1 MELTRPSRRPSKT
14 TGSPTRVLGRSVA
27 LVASLAL
34 TVGIGLT
41 GALPASAETAG
52 DNTASPAP
60 EVTTPAMPTPESETL
75 TPDEVV
81 PDVIPE
87 GTPVDATEPRSAAAP
102 TPPVAAIEV
111 APASIPVTPPA
122 GTAVISV
129 KVGGDRLSDGTVK
142 GLAGVTLG
150 LYGPG
155 TASANGDPV
164 DSTFT
169 QGLRGTRYNA
179 AWSWTTCVSDAD
191 GDCNFIIPIRAS
203 PSTPSATGAP
213 QDTRFW
219 VVEENA
225 PTGWYSNPSL
235 RVGSFGATP
244 DRTWEY
250 RFRTDTQLR
259 AGTVYQSTAP
269 MPWNTTAESIDT
281 YFMRNRIDTN
291 AEESFSSNATRTTG
305 VWNQSRV
312 NPVFPAKCGIDVA
325 IIADTSGS
333 LGDAGIAS
341 MKTTMSSFVDA
352 FRGTDSR
359 MSLFSFSNLSPGSG
373 ANGPG
378 GTPVNFPTLLPVSTA
393 AQGSAFKAQF
403 ANWTSGGGTNWDAGF
418 AAAAN
423 APSKFDLAI
432 LLTDGNPTVIRNN
445 ANSGS
450 SAFNSLQD
458 TDAGIFS
465 ANQLKA
471 KGTRVVAVGVG
482 SALTTD
488 SELNLRA
495 VSGTAAGSDYLRAAD
510 FAAATTAL
518 TALATANCQGSIAVQ
533 KLIVPTNGTISDAT
547 PAPAGWQFDAGNT
560 TSTVTVNSPASQTTT
575 AAGQGKVQFGLT
587 FGAAQTSGG
596 VRILET
602 QQPGFTVVPVGVGAA
617 ARNAVCT
624 NLETGLTVPVTDAGT
639 AAQPGFTVTG
649 LKSQRVECKIYN
661 RAPAPGALVVEK
673 SSDPAPGAQVA
684 PGQVVTYRV
693 TFRNTGGLPV
703 VVDREDVLGDV
714 LDDAVL
720 NSPIT
725 AQAPLTAVLT
735 PTGDRIRITGTLPAG
750 ATSTVSYSVK
760 VKDPLPATANGTL
773 RNVVVPTGETPPSS
787 CLPNT
792 PCTVHP
798 VAVTLAWNKVS
809 AHGDLLAGS
818 EWTLTPYNGQ
828 GQLVTADAIA
838 LVDCVAAAT
847 AACTG
852 RDTAPQAGKFLV
864 VGLKPGK
871 YQLVET
877 KSPAGYRLLTQAVEV
892 TIDRNLVYGD
902 IVNTQITI
910 PPIPLTGGT
919 GSLVFLLAAG
929 GLGGAALIG
938 VLWQRRRFRRTRTT
952 IG

>member
-1 MELTRPSRRPSKT
+1 MVMNRPSRRPVKT
-14 TGSPTRVLGRSVA
+14 AAHPSRASGRGMA
-27 LVASLAL
+27 LIASLAL
-34 TVGIGLT
+34 AVGIGLT
-41 GALPASAETAG
+41 GALPASAETAN
-52 DNTASPAP
+52 DSIASPAP
-60 EVTTPAMPTPESETL
+60 ETPAPA
-75 TPDEVV
+75 TPDAETSASDEAVAE
-81 PDVIPE
+81 PAPAD
-87 GTPVDATEPRSAAAP
+87 TTEPQTAAAP
-102 TPPVAAIEV
+102 PAPVAASEA

-122 GTAVISV
+122 GSAVISV

-155 TASANGDPV
+155 TPSANGNPV

-179 AWSWTTCVSDAD
+179 AWAWTTCVSDAD

-203 PSTPSATGAP
+203 PLTPSSTGAP

-219 VVEENA
+219 IVEESA
-225 PTGWYSNPSL
+225 PSGWYANPSL

-259 AGTVYQSTAP
+259 AGTVYQSTAV
-269 MPWNTTAESIDT
+269 MPWNTTAENIDT
-281 YFMRNRIDTN
+281 YFMRNRLDTN
-291 AEESFSSNATRTTG
+291 LEESYSSNATRTTG
-305 VWNQSRV
+305 VWSQSRV

-341 MKTTMSSFVDA
+341 LKSTMSAFVDA

-359 MSLFSFSNLSPGSG
+359 MSLFSFSNLSPGAG
-373 ANGPG
+373 ADGPG

-403 ANWTSGGGTNWDAGF
+403 AGWDSGGGTNWDAGF

-445 ANSGS
+445 ANAGS
-450 SAFNSLQD
+450 SAYNSLQD

-482 SALTTD
+482 SALTSD

-495 VSGTAAGSDYLRAAD
+495 VSGTTAGSDYLRAVD

-547 PAPAGWQFDAGNT
+547 PAPAGWQFDAVNT

-575 AAGQGKVQFGLT
+575 STGQGKVQFGLT
-587 FGAAQTSGG
+587 FGAAQTSGD

-602 QQPGFTVVPVGVGAA
+602 QQLGFLVVPVGVGAA

-624 NLETGLTVPVTDAGT
+624 NLETGLTVPVTNAGT

-661 RAPAPGALVVEK
+661 RAPAPGALIVEK
-673 SSDPAPGAQVA
+673 SSNPTFGSQVT
-684 PGQVVTYRV
+684 PGQVITYTL

-703 VVDREDVLGDV
+703 AVDREDILSDV

-720 NSPIT
+720 NGSIT
-725 AQAPLTAVLT
+725 AQTPLTAALT
-735 PTGDRIRITGTLPAG
+735 PAGDRIRITGSLPAG
-750 ATSTVSYSVK
+750 ATSTVTYAVK

-773 RNVVVPTGETPPSS
+773 RNVVVPTGETPPTT

-798 VAVTLAWNKVS
+798 VVVTLAWSKVS

-818 EWTLTPYNGQ
+818 EWTLTPYNAR
-828 GQLVTADAIA
+828 GQLVTADALV
-838 LVDCVAAAT
+838 LVDCVAAT
-847 AACTG
+847 AGECTG
-852 RDTAPQAGKFLV
+852 RDTAPQAGKFLI

-871 YQLVET
+871 YQLAET
-877 KSPAGYRLLTQAVEV
+877 KAPAGYQRLAQPVDLSV
-892 TIDRNLVYGD
+892 DRDLAYGN

-919 GSLVFLLAAG
+919 GSLIFLLAAG

-938 VLWQRRRFRRTRTT
+938 VLWQRRRSRRSHTSV
-952 IG
+952 G